1 MNTNTPAAPVRAPAS
16 KSKSKQAGSASPI
29 DWLKANWL
37 RVVAHVGALLPLAAI
52 LVDNYAYNL
61 TANPIQN
68 ITLRTGK
75 AALVLLVLSLA
86 CTPINTVF
94 GFRDAVK
101 VKRALGLYGFMYV
114 GIHLFIFSVLDYT
127 LDWKQILQ
135 AVTEKY
141 YVIAG
146 FAAFLILVPIAIT
159 STRGWIKRL
168 GKRWKNLHKFVYIAV
183 PIAVLHF
190 SLLVKSIIG
199 RPEPLIYGA
208 IVLAL
213 LALRIPPVRKWVAN
227 TRTKMRAGVQ
237 PAAKATAK

>member
-1 MNTNTPAAPVRAPAS
+1 MERLTS
-16 KSKSKQAGSASPI
+16 
-29 DWLKANWL
+29 WLRANWL
-37 RVVAHVGALLPLAAI
+37 RVVAHVGALLPLAGLI
-52 LVDNYAYNL
+52 FDNYTYNL

-94 GFRDAVK
+94 GFRDAIK

-114 GIHLFIFSVLDYT
+114 GIHLFTFVVLDYGID
-127 LDWKQILQ
+127 LELIRQ
-135 AVTEKY
+135 AVVEKY

-146 FAAFLILVPIAIT
+146 FSAFLILTPVAIT
-159 STRGWIKRL
+159 STKGWIKRL
-168 GKRWKNLHKFVYIAV
+168 GKRWKTIHKWVYLAV
-183 PIAVLHF
+183 PVAVLHF

-213 LALRIPPVRKWVAN
+213 LALRIPPVRKWIAN
-227 TRTKMRAGVQ
+227 TRTRMRATGA
-237 PAAKATAK
+237 PAKVAKPVAK